1 MVQSCFV
8 KLLQVFLRFLR
19 NILILIL
26 AVFLLGSSNLSPGVP
41 IEQVRAYTRQIEFDF
56 IGWTLNTLRLKLFET
71 AVGASNYLPES
82 ERHQLVIEYLALIQQ
97 ILNREGDLEQIYAD
111 PSMADPRAA
120 SEQLRQE
127 LSRLYARRD
136 QIGPVAEAILQEQI
150 GIVVGEQ
157 GLSLGGQPVPPVLYH
172 STPLPLILVVSPRD
186 TIRLDYSIALDPAL
200 TLDKQVELEDQ
211 VDHAL
216 NRSSLVEPIGGLGL
230 YPTMV
235 VQSSNLDW
243 LSEVVSHEWVHNY
256 LTLRPLGISYMD
268 NPEMRV
274 MNETTA
280 SIAGKEIGRAVLE
293 RFYPELV
300 PAPPPPPSPS
310 QSSETSRPAE
320 PPAFDF
326 RKEMQIT
333 RRTVDQM
340 LADGKIDEAEQYMD
354 ARRTVFWDHGYHW
367 LRKLNQ
373 AYFAFNGAYADE
385 PGGAAGATEDPVGKA
400 VRALRT
406 QSVSLADFL
415 NRISW
420 MTSFEQLKKTV
431 GSAQ

>member
-1 MVQSCFV
+1 V
-8 KLLQVFLRFLR
+8 
-19 NILILIL
+19 
-26 AVFLLGSSNLSPGVP
+26 
-41 IEQVRAYTRQIEFDF
+41 T
-56 IGWTLNTLRLKLFET
+56 
-71 AVGASNYLPES
+71 
-82 ERHQLVIEYLALIQQ
+82 
-97 ILNREGDLEQIYAD
+97 
-111 PSMADPRAA
+111 DPRAA
-120 SEQLRQE
+120 SAQLRQE
-127 LSRLYARRD
+127 LAKLYARRD
-136 QIGPVAEAILQEQI
+136 QIGPIAEAILQEQI
-150 GIVVGEQ
+150 GIIVSEQ

-172 STPLPLILVVSPRD
+172 STPLPLILVVSPRN

-216 NRSSLVEPIGGLGL
+216 NLSSLVEPIGGLGL

-235 VQSSNLDW
+235 VQSSDLDW
-243 LSEVVSHEWVHNY
+243 LSEVVSHEWIHNY
-256 LTLRPLGISYMD
+256 LTLRPLGISYMN

-300 PAPPPPPSPS
+300 PAPPPPPSPP
-310 QSSETSRPAE
+310 QSRETTRSTE

-333 RRTVDQM
+333 RRTVDQL
-340 LADGKIDEAEQYMD
+340 LADGKIDGAEQYMD
-354 ARRTVFWDHGYHW
+354 ARRTVFWDNGYRW

-385 PGGAAGATEDPVGKA
+385 PGGAAGVTEDPVGTA
-400 VRALRT
+400 VRSLRA
-406 QSVSLADFL
+406 QSTSLADFL

-420 MTSFEQLKKTV
+420 MTSFEQLKKMEQ
-431 GSAQ
+431 SFP

>member
-1 MVQSCFV
+1 MVQSCLVRLFEG
-8 KLLQVFLRFLR
+8 FLRLLR
-19 NILILIL
+19 YILVLIC
-26 AVFLLGSSNLSPGVP
+26 AVYLMGSSNLAPGVP

-56 IGWTLNTLRLKLFET
+56 IGWTLDTLRLKLFET
-71 AVGASNYLPES
+71 AVGASNYLPEN
-82 ERHQLVIEYLALIQQ
+82 ERHQVVVEYLALIEQ
-97 ILNREGDLEQIYAD
+97 ILHREGQLEQIYAD
-111 PSMADPRAA
+111 PGVSDPRSA
-120 SEQLRQE
+120 STQLRKE
-127 LSRLYARRD
+127 LAGLYARRD
-136 QIGPVAEAILQEQI
+136 QIGPIAEAILQEQI
-150 GIVVGEQ
+150 GIIVGEK
-157 GLSLGGQPVPPVLYH
+157 GLSLGGQPVPPILYH
-172 STPLPLILVVSPRD
+172 STPLPLILVVSPRNI
-186 TIRLDYSIALDPAL
+186 IRLDYSIALDPAL

-216 NRSSLVEPIGGLGL
+216 NLSSLVEPIGGLGL

-235 VQSSNLDW
+235 VQSSDLDW

-268 NPEMRV
+268 TPELRV

-293 RFYPELV
+293 RFYAELV
-300 PAPPPPPSPS
+300 PPPPTPPQTGES
-310 QSSETSRPAE
+310 TKPAE

-354 ARRTVFWDHGYHW
+354 ARRKVFWDHGYTW

-385 PGGAAGATEDPVGKA
+385 PGGAAGVTEDPVGAA
-400 VRALRT
+400 VRALRAH
-406 QSVSLADFL
+406 SASLADFL

-420 MTSFEQLKKTV
+420 MTSFEQLKQAV
-431 GSAQ
+431 GSP